1 MRSRIPDE
9 WFEVEHMSP
18 YERIRTAAEFVKE
31 RLGEADTAIVLG
43 SGLGVMTDCLENAVT
58 MQSTEIPGYPVSTVP
73 GHSGTWWKGS
83 IQGKSTFMLQGR
95 VHAYEGIPVQDVV
108 MYVRI
113 LKCLGVKTLILTN
126 AAGCANPEWNAGD
139 IMAISD
145 HINLSGLNPLVGP
158 NLDSFGPR
166 FPDMTE
172 AYSRKL
178 RVLASETAA
187 SYGIPLREGVYA
199 WFLGPT
205 YETPAEVRMA
215 RILGAD
221 AVGMSTAPEVIAARH
236 CGMDVLAFSCMTNMA
251 AGLNAQPLNH
261 EEVLEA
267 GLNAGRQMQTL
278 ILGVLKK
285 LSSVN
290 E

>member
-43 SGLGVMTDCLENAVT
+43 SGLGAMTDCLENAVT

-139 IMAISD
+139 IGHFRSYQSERAESSCRPQ
-145 HINLSGLNPLVGP
+145 SGQFWAAVSGY
-158 NLDSFGPR
+158 DGSIQQ
-166 FPDMTE
+166 
-172 AYSRKL
+172 K
-178 RVLASETAA
+178 TA
-187 SYGIPLREGVYA
+187 
-199 WFLGPT
+199 
-205 YETPAEVRMA
+205 
-215 RILGAD
+215 
-221 AVGMSTAPEVIAARH
+221 
-236 CGMDVLAFSCMTNMA
+236 C
-251 AGLNAQPLNH
+251 AG
-261 EEVLEA
+261 E
-267 GLNAGRQMQTL
+267 
-278 ILGVLKK
+278 
-285 LSSVN
+285 
-290 E
+290 